1 LIYGK
6 FNTTQGITMSL
17 SLDPHQ
23 YTLNESV
30 SCCGVGLHSGRTVH
44 LSIKPAGVNSG
55 IRFFRTDI
63 PIDTALPAHMDRVV
77 DTRLAT
83 TIGNDHFTI
92 STTEHLMAAFQGFGI
107 DNADVEI
114 DATEVPIMDGSAG
127 PFFNLLRMG
136 GKKKQNGFKKV
147 IRITRPIS
155 YTEGDKHIKI
165 SPYDGFKVTGEIRF
179 DDILI
184 QTQKYTFDLM
194 TGHFGD
200 EIAKART
207 FGYVEQVEELWAN
220 GLAQGGSLANVIAIH
235 WNRKSVLNE
244 DGLRYDDEFIRH
256 KVLDLVGDLALLGGP
271 VLGHVEAY
279 KAGHAQHLG
288 LMQAIAA
295 SPDSWELVDM
305 NKNCHHSILKN
316 IVNTSKPRNKS
327 ILPTFHTH
335 MLPAGSIA

>member
-1 LIYGK
+1 MPSRTSIASRVPHRDVWVP
-6 FNTTQGITMSL
+6 NTPVAQAQRI
-17 SLDPHQ
+17 
-23 YTLNESV
+23 N
-30 SCCGVGLHSGRTVH
+30 
-44 LSIKPAGVNSG
+44 
-55 IRFFRTDI
+55 
-63 PIDTALPAHMDRVV
+63 DRQ
-77 DTRLAT
+77 
-83 TIGNDHFTI
+83 F
-92 STTEHLMAAFQGFGI
+92 E
-107 DNADVEI
+107 
-114 DATEVPIMDGSAG
+114 P
-127 PFFNLLRMG
+127 P
-136 GKKKQNGFKKV
+136 
-147 IRITRPIS
+147 
-155 YTEGDKHIKI
+155 
-165 SPYDGFKVTGEIRF
+165 
-179 DDILI
+179 
-184 QTQKYTFDLM
+184 
-194 TGHFGD
+194 TGHFGE

>member
-1 LIYGK
+1 
-6 FNTTQGITMSL
+6 MSL

-23 YTLNESV
+23 YTLKKSV
-30 SCCGVGLHSGRTVH
+30 SCCGVGLHSGRTVN
-44 LSIKPAGVNSG
+44 LSIKPAEVNSG
-55 IRFFRTDI
+55 IRFFRTGM
-63 PIDTALPAHMDRVV
+63 PTNTALPAHMDKVV

-83 TIGNDHFTI
+83 TLGNDHFKI

-114 DATEVPIMDGSAG
+114 DSTEVPIMDGSAE
-127 PFFNLLRMG
+127 PFLKLLRG
-136 GKKKQNGFKKV
+136 TGKRKQNGFKKV
-147 IRITRPIS
+147 IRITQPIS
-155 YTEGDKHIKI
+155 YIDGDKHIKI
-165 SPYDGFKVTGEIRF
+165 SPYEGFKVTGEICF
-179 DDILI
+179 DDTLI
-184 QTQKYTFDLM
+184 KTQKYTFDLLS
-194 TGHFGD
+194 GQFGD

-288 LMQAIAA
+288 LMQAIVAC
-295 SPDSWELVDM
+295 PDSWEMIDM
-305 NKNCHHSILKN
+305 NTKGDPSVLKN
-316 IVNTSKPRNKS
+316 IVNISTSGSKS
-327 ILPTFHTH
+327 LFPTFHH
-335 MLPAGSIA
+335 NALPTGSIA

>member
-1 LIYGK
+1 MGL
-6 FNTTQGITMSL
+6 F
-17 SLDPHQ
+17 LDPHQ
-23 YTLNESV
+23 YTLKKPV
-30 SCCGVGLHSGRTVH
+30 SCCGVGLHSGRTVN

-55 IRFFRTDI
+55 IRFFRTDL
-63 PIDTALPAHMDRVV
+63 PTDTALPARMDQVV

-83 TIGNDHFTI
+83 TLGNDHFTI

-127 PFFNLLRMG
+127 PFLQLLRG
-136 GKKKQNGFKKV
+136 TGKRKQNGFKKA

-155 YTEGDKHIKI
+155 FCDGDKHITI
-165 SPYDGFKVTGEIRF
+165 SPYEGFKVTSEICF
-179 DDILI
+179 DDTLI
-184 QTQKYTFDLM
+184 KTQKYTFDLLA
-194 TGHFGD
+194 GGFAD

-207 FGYVEQVEELWAN
+207 FGYVEQVEELWAK
-220 GLAQGGSLANVIAIH
+220 GLAQGSSLDNVIAIH

-256 KVLDLVGDLALLGGP
+256 KVLDLVGDFALLGGP

-295 SPDSWELVDM
+295 SAGSWELVEM
-305 NKNCHHSILKN
+305 NTGGHHSVLKN
-316 IVNTSKPRNKS
+316 IVHLSQSGSKS
-327 ILPTFHTH
+327 LFPTFHSST
-335 MLPAGSIA
+335 LAAGSAA